1 MILKEKV
8 EESNMCLI
16 CTELK
21 KDVLTSFEARRNF
34 GEMSKVIEQGH
45 RIEVLR
51 LIWQKE
57 DEEQEELSEV
67 GSD

>member
-16 CTELK
+16 CAELK